1 MAIYVLKKDNQV
13 LYVGKTHQPQNRFN
27 FHTQT
32 SLKDKFNKMEI
43 IDEYNDPEKDWI
55 EVFEQQNIIL
65 ENKNK
70 STSWEDW
77 WNIGDV
83 ITSVMSPHKA
93 KERKAL
99 KI

>member
-1 MAIYVLKKDNQV
+1 MMQSQV
-13 LYVGKTHQPQNRFN
+13 QLLEEN
-27 FHTQT
+27 FH
-32 SLKDKFNKMEI
+32 NH
-43 IDEYNDPEKDWI
+43 I

>member
-1 MAIYVLKKDNQV
+1 
-13 LYVGKTHQPQNRFN
+13 
-27 FHTQT
+27 
-32 SLKDKFNKMEI
+32 
-43 IDEYNDPEKDWI
+43 
-55 EVFEQQNIIL
+55 L